1 MSLESFKRSIELG
14 RQGFNQGFSMGLP
27 KLEELIGGITK
38 STMTLLFASSGQGK
52 SSCVLYSYIYAPLK
66 EHLED
71 NKLRIIFFALEMKE
85 DFIIAK
91 LLSTYLYDTYHIVVT
106 AKQILSIGKDYILPD
121 DLYEYVQLGYDWLE
135 KVYKVLTIYEGS
147 FNSDKLIKV
156 TMEELKKEGEF
167 IENKYI
173 PKDPEKVILS
183 VTDHVGLIQPSN
195 GRNRKGEIDDYTNKL
210 VIIRNKTGLSP
221 IIVMQSNRAVA
232 NMERKKNEAFME
244 PMVEDIKE
252 TSTVSENSEIILA
265 VYNPQVDKRTTYR
278 GYQVKEMGY
287 RFRSILV
294 LKSRYGENQVADC
307 CFFDGAVNKWM
318 EMPKPEE
325 IFDYS
330 RYRATNNSSTDNII
344 ENKDK
349 NEKVKSKLDYS
360 L

>member
-71 NKLRIIFFALEMKE
+71 NKLKIIFFALEMKE

-183 VTDHVGLIQPSN
+183 VTDHVGFIQPSN

-344 ENKDK
+344 KNEDKD
-349 NEKVKSKLDYS
+349 EKVKNKLDYS

>member
-71 NKLRIIFFALEMKE
+71 NKLKIIFFALEMKE

-91 LLSTYLYDTYHIVVT
+91 LLSTY
-106 AKQILSIGKDYILPD
+106 
-121 DLYEYVQLGYDWLE
+121 LYEYVQLGYDWLE

-156 TMEELKKEGEF
+156 TIEELKKEGEF
-167 IENKYI
+167 TENKYI

-307 CFFDGAVNKWM
+307 CFFDGAVNKWI

-344 ENKDK
+344 ENEDK